1 MKRPLRIAMLAHST
15 NPRGGVVH
23 AMHVAEALTELGC
36 EVVLHAPDAKGQ
48 GFFRTPKCEARAFPV
63 GPASAETF
71 AMIEQRVEDYVAH
84 FSFARNRGFDI
95 YHAQDGI
102 SGNALA
108 ALKQRGLIG
117 AFVRTVHH
125 IDDFPDARLARL
137 NSRAIR
143 AADVCVTVSALWR
156 DRLAQTFGIRA
167 AVCGNGVDIAPFPP
181 RPRRK
186 RGRAA
191 RATENRAGARVPQ
204 RRWRRKAQE
213 HAAPSR
219 CVRAALS
226 PSGPDAKLVIAGG
239 ASLLDHGQYQGQ
251 FRSRLAAMGEAA
263 ASVHPLG
270 IIADS
275 DMPRLYRLA
284 SALVFASIKEGF
296 GLCVLEAMAS
306 GVPVVVSAIE
316 PFTSYLSTADAIW
329 CDPSNVRSIAEAMA
343 LALDEE
349 FAVPLRRR
357 GRALA
362 ARFDWRSVA
371 RAHEPVYQRVR
382 EPANA

>member
-15 NPRGGVVH
+15 NPRGGVMH

-84 FSFARNRGFDI
+84 FSFPRNRGFDI

-102 SGNALA
+102 SGNGLA

-125 IDDFPDARLARL
+125 IDDFPDERIARLD
-137 NSRAIR
+137 SRAIR
-143 AADVCVTVSALWR
+143 EADAWLTVSALWR
-156 DRLAQTFGIRA
+156 DRLAETFAIQA
-167 AVCGNGVDIAPFPP
+167 AVCGNGVDIAHF
-181 RPRRK
+181 RPDRDGSEDEL
-186 RGRAA
+186 RGRLGIGPGLVFLCVGGVEKRKNTLNLLDAFA
-191 RATENRAGARVPQ
+191 RLLA
-204 RRWRRKAQE
+204 
-213 HAAPSR
+213 
-219 CVRAALS
+219 VR
-226 PSGPDAKLVIAGG
+226 PDAKLVIAGG
-239 ASLLDHGQYQGQ
+239 ASLLDHGEYQRK

-263 ASVHPLG
+263 GSVRLLG

-284 SALVFASIKEGF
+284 SALAFVSVKEGF

-316 PFTSYLSTADAIW
+316 PFTSYLSAKDAIW
-329 CDPSNVRSIAEAMA
+329 CDPASVGSIAEAMA
-343 LALDEE
+343 LALNEK
-349 FAVPLRRR
+349 FAARLRGR

-362 ARFDWRSVA
+362 ARFDWRAVA
-371 RAHEPVYQRVR
+371 RAHEPVYQRMT
-382 EPANA
+382 ELAHA

>member
-1 MKRPLRIAMLAHST
+1 MKRPLRIAVLAHST
-15 NPRGGVVH
+15 NPRGGVMH

-71 AMIEQRVEDYVAH
+71 AMIEQRVEDYVGH
-84 FSFARNRGFDI
+84 FSFPRNRGFDI

-125 IDDFPDARLARL
+125 IDDFPDERIARLD
-137 NSRAIR
+137 SRAIR
-143 AADVCVTVSALWR
+143 EADAWLTVSALWR
-156 DRLAQTFGIRA
+156 DRLAETFAIQA
-167 AVCGNGVDIAPFPP
+167 AVCGNGVDIAHF
-181 RPRRK
+181 RPDRDGSEDEL
-186 RGRAA
+186 RGRLGIGPGLVFLCVGGVEKRKNTLNLLDAFA
-191 RATENRAGARVPQ
+191 RLLA
-204 RRWRRKAQE
+204 
-213 HAAPSR
+213 
-219 CVRAALS
+219 VR
-226 PSGPDAKLVIAGG
+226 PDAKLVIAGG
-239 ASLLDHGQYQGQ
+239 ASLLDHGEYQRK

-263 ASVHPLG
+263 GSVRLLG

-284 SALVFASIKEGF
+284 SALAFVSVKEGF

-316 PFTSYLSTADAIW
+316 PFTSYLSAKDAIW
-329 CDPSNVRSIAEAMA
+329 CDPASVGSIAEAMA
-343 LALDEE
+343 LALDEK
-349 FAVPLRRR
+349 FAARLR
-357 GRALA
+357 GRGCAIA
-362 ARFDWRSVA
+362 ARFDWRAVA
-371 RAHEPVYQRVR
+371 RAHEPVYQRMT
-382 EPANA
+382 ELAHA

>member
-125 IDDFPDARLARL
+125 IDDFPDARLTRL
-137 NSRAIR
+137 DSRAIH

-167 AVCGNGVDIAPFPP
+167 AVCGNGVDIAHF
-181 RPRRK
+181 RPDRDGSEDELRARLKIGPGPVFLSVGGVEKRK
-186 RGRAA
+186 NTLRLLDAFA
-191 RATENRAGARVPQ
+191 RLYA
-204 RRWRRKAQE
+204 
-213 HAAPSR
+213 
-219 CVRAALS
+219 VR
-226 PSGPDAKLVIAGG
+226 PDAKLVIAGG

-306 GVPVVVSAIE
+306 GVPAVVSAIE

-329 CDPSNVRSIAEAMA
+329 CDPFNVRSIAEAMA
-343 LALDEE
+343 LALNGE

>member
-15 NPRGGVVH
+15 NPRGGVMH

-84 FSFARNRGFDI
+84 FSFPRNRGFDI

-125 IDDFPDARLARL
+125 IDDFPDERIARLD
-137 NSRAIR
+137 SRAIR
-143 AADVCVTVSALWR
+143 EADTWLTVSALWR
-156 DRLAQTFGIRA
+156 DRLAETFAIQA
-167 AVCGNGVDIAPFPP
+167 AVCGNGVDIGRF
-181 RPRRK
+181 RPDRDASEDEL
-186 RGRAA
+186 RGRLKIGPGPVFLCVGGVEKRKNTLNLLDAFA
-191 RATENRAGARVPQ
+191 RLLA
-204 RRWRRKAQE
+204 
-213 HAAPSR
+213 
-219 CVRAALS
+219 VR
-226 PSGPDAKLVIAGG
+226 PDAKLVIAGG
-239 ASLLDHGQYQGQ
+239 ASLLDHGEYQRK

-263 ASVHPLG
+263 ASVRLLG
-270 IIADS
+270 IVADS

-284 SALVFASIKEGF
+284 SALAFVSVKEGF

-316 PFTSYLSTADAIW
+316 PFTSYLSAEDAIW
-329 CDPSNVRSIAEAMA
+329 CDPSSVTSIAEAMA
-343 LALDEE
+343 LALDEK
-349 FAVPLRRR
+349 FAARLR
-357 GRALA
+357 GRGCAIA
-362 ARFDWRSVA
+362 ARFDWRAVA
-371 RAHEPVYQRVR
+371 RAHEPVYQRMT
-382 EPANA
+382 ELAHA

>member
-1 MKRPLRIAMLAHST
+1 MKRPLRIAVLAHST
-15 NPRGGVVH
+15 NPRGGVMH

-71 AMIEQRVEDYVAH
+71 AMIEQRVEDYVGH
-84 FSFARNRGFDI
+84 FSFPRNRGFDI

-102 SGNALA
+102 SGNGLA

-125 IDDFPDARLARL
+125 IDDFPDERIARLD
-137 NSRAIR
+137 SRAIR
-143 AADVCVTVSALWR
+143 EADAWLTVSALWR
-156 DRLAQTFGIRA
+156 DRLAETFAIQA
-167 AVCGNGVDIAPFPP
+167 AVCGNGVDIAHF
-181 RPRRK
+181 RPDRDGSEDEL
-186 RGRAA
+186 RGRLGIGPGLVFLCVGGV
-191 RATENRAGARVPQ
+191 ENRKNTLNLLDAFARLL
-204 RRWRRKAQE
+204 A
-213 HAAPSR
+213 
-219 CVRAALS
+219 VR
-226 PSGPDAKLVIAGG
+226 PDAKLVIAGG
-239 ASLLDHGQYQGQ
+239 ASLLDHGEYQRK

-263 ASVHPLG
+263 GSVRLLG

-284 SALVFASIKEGF
+284 SALAFVSVKEGF

-316 PFTSYLSTADAIW
+316 PFTSYLSAKDAIW
-329 CDPSNVRSIAEAMA
+329 CDPASVGSIAEAMA
-343 LALDEE
+343 LALNEK
-349 FAVPLRRR
+349 FA
-357 GRALA
+357 A
-362 ARFDWRSVA
+362 ARA
-371 RAHEPVYQRVR
+371 RPRARRPL
-382 EPANA
+382 

>member
-125 IDDFPDARLARL
+125 IDDFPDARLTRL
-137 NSRAIR
+137 NSRAIH

-167 AVCGNGVDIAPFPP
+167 AVCGNGVDIAHF
-181 RPRRK
+181 RPDRDGSEDELRARLKIGPGPVFLSVGGVEKRK
-186 RGRAA
+186 NTLRLLDAFA
-191 RATENRAGARVPQ
+191 RLYA
-204 RRWRRKAQE
+204 
-213 HAAPSR
+213 
-219 CVRAALS
+219 VR
-226 PSGPDAKLVIAGG
+226 PDAKLVIAGG

-306 GVPVVVSAIE
+306 GVPAVVSAIE

-329 CDPSNVRSIAEAMA
+329 CDPFNVRSIAEAMA
-343 LALDEE
+343 LALNGE

>member
-23 AMHVAEALTELGC
+23 AMHVAEALTERGC
-36 EVVLHAPDAKGQ
+36 EVVLHAPDAKGK

-63 GPASAETF
+63 GPAPAETF
-71 AMIEQRVEDYVAH
+71 AMIKQRVEDYVAH
-84 FSFARNRGFDI
+84 FSFPRNRGFDI

-125 IDDFPDARLARL
+125 IDDFADERIARLD
-137 NSRAIR
+137 SRAIR
-143 AADVCVTVSALWR
+143 EADAWLTVSALWR
-156 DRLAQTFGIRA
+156 DRLAETYAIGA
-167 AVCGNGVDIAPFPP
+167 AVCGNGVDIGRF
-181 RPRRK
+181 RPECDGLEDDL
-186 RGRAA
+186 RGRLGIGPGPVFLSVGGVEA
-191 RATENRAGARVPQ
+191 RKNTAHLLDAFARLLAI
-204 RRWRRKAQE
+204 R
-213 HAAPSR
+213 
-219 CVRAALS
+219 
-226 PSGPDAKLVIAGG
+226 PDAKLVIAGG
-239 ASLLDHGQYQGQ
+239 ASLLDHGSYQTK
-251 FRSRLAAMGEAA
+251 FRSRLAATGEAA
-263 ASVHPLG
+263 ASVRLLG
-270 IIADS
+270 IVADS

-316 PFTSYLSTADAIW
+316 PFTSYLSAEDAIW
-329 CDPSNVRSIAEAMA
+329 CDPLSVGSIAEAMA
-343 LALDEE
+343 LALDEK
-349 FAVPLRRR
+349 FAAPLRGR
-357 GRALA
+357 GRTLA
-362 ARFDWRSVA
+362 ARFEWRAVA

-382 EPANA
+382 ELTHA